1 MRLNN
6 TRLLN
11 QHTGNNE
18 PEGSFLH
25 DFAEIEIKK
34 DDRRRNISINIRYK
48 KSPSVVSCTTNI
60 RRFFLS
66 LNIKCKKV
74 RIIGG

>member
-6 TRLLN
+6 IPLHN
-11 QHTGNNE
+11 QYTGNNE
-18 PEGSFLH
+18 PEGSFLL

-34 DDRRRNISINIRYK
+34 DDQRQYILINLRYK

-60 RRFFLS
+60 RKYFIS

-74 RIIGG
+74 RIIRG